1 MTFQQT
7 VNLGLA
13 KGWHGDF
20 ASSNVRVSFLGDP
33 QAEEVLVVNGDIQGY
48 FMLKGAY
55 YQVGEGGIQAGSF
68 VWVDEETNTIVNKSE
83 ANPPISPA
91 GFVGRELTGV
101 PAQYLEEAS
110 MTIPAGFMVTV
121 YAKGEFLVALPADAA
136 AVQRGEFVNVD
147 VTTGA
152 VVVGSGTATKYK
164 YVSSAK
170 GGDLV
175 AISAWI

>member
-1 MTFQQT
+1 MSFQNK
-7 VNLGLA
+7 VNLEPA

-20 ASSNVRVSFLGDP
+20 ASTNVRVSLLGDGCF
-33 QAEEVLVVNGDIQGY
+33 QAGANG
-48 FMLKGAY
+48 
-55 YQVGEGGIQAGSF
+55 VQAGSF
-68 VWVDEETNTIVNKSE
+68 VWVDEATQTVVNTGEGV
-83 ANPPISPA
+83 PA

-110 MTIPAGFMVTV
+110 MNIPEGFMVTV
-121 YAKGEFLVALPADAA
+121 YEKGEFLVALPEGKDA
-136 AVQRGEFVNVD
+136 VKRGDTVCVD
-147 VTTGA
+147 VSTGA
-152 VVVGSGTATKYK
+152 VTVKGNILPTTYK

>member
-1 MTFQQT
+1 MSFQQK

-33 QAEEVLVVNGDIQGY
+33 QAEEVLVMNGDLPAY
-48 FMLKGAY
+48 FMQKGAY
-55 YQVGEGGIQAGSF
+55 YQAGTDGVKAGSF
-68 VWVDEETNTIVNKSE
+68 VWVDEETHTIVNKGE
-83 ANPPISPA
+83 GSPA

-101 PAQYLEEAS
+101 PAQYLEQAS
-110 MTIPAGFMVTV
+110 MNIPAGFMVTV
-121 YAKGEFLVALPADAA
+121 YDKGEFLVALPKESS
-136 AVQRGEFVNVD
+136 AVQRGEVVNVD
-147 VTTGA
+147 VTTGN
-152 VVVGSGTATKYK
+152 VSVGSGTETKYK
-164 YVSSAK
+164 YVASAK